1 MHEKTLLYSALGVTA
16 LGAAIAV
23 YRQQGSVPV
32 TAHVDPSIITPVT
45 IVDSSGTLAE
55 GSPIQ
60 LTASDGSGIRLVSMV
75 ANAVV
80 EDPLALTE
88 LHLVFENPE
97 NRVREGTF
105 RITLP
110 QGASVSRFA
119 MKVNET
125 WQEGEV
131 VEKQAARRA
140 YEDFLHRKQDPA
152 LLEQGGGNEFTARV
166 FPIPARGRKEL
177 VLTYAEVLAA
187 SAPYTLPLK
196 GLPTL
201 WNLDIDV
208 QADATGARSTS
219 FGIHKQQFAPGA
231 DFVVAAKD
239 LPRSPGLRSG
249 ELAVVRVV
257 PFATSRPDPVGSV
270 LVMVDSSASRALGQ
284 HDQIDLLSGVL
295 ATLGDVPVRLATFD
309 QEVTPIYTGN
319 AAGFGQKP
327 LEAVLARGALG
338 ASNIER
344 ALDWAAVEAKKAGA
358 KRVLFVTDG
367 VATAGETDPQKLRA
381 KIEPLR
387 AAGVERIDAIAVG
400 GIRDDGLL
408 RTLVH
413 GVLDRDGVVLDAKL
427 GALTIARRLGEAT
440 SSGVPVSI
448 PGATWSWPTS
458 LDGMQSGDEVV
469 VFAKM
474 KSANEP
480 VKLSIGQQA
489 MSPDVR
495 AIDRPL
501 VERAVAQAEIQSLVE
516 SPTKDSATTKR
527 EIVELSTKHRVLS
540 PYTALLVLETDQ
552 DYARFNIDRN
562 AKIDILAVRGGR
574 IAVVES
580 GRRPAPTPVIEAE
593 EKKTASASQRR
604 GEEGPMAG
612 AAASPPAAAPGAGAP
627 AAPREITATGAADL
641 PTRDP
646 GAPAAG
652 ESTGASANAVA
663 APAVAPQPAEPSAPP
678 PPQVARAAA
687 AAPARRPSSDDAPSD
702 DLRIGGGGSPVQGG
716 SAGRGLAGIG
726 GGSAGAI
733 ANDRAAGASAGGARL
748 QGAAGV
754 VQVGPATFTGGS
766 VADADRVLAGN
777 RPRFRSCYQTGLN
790 SDPTMAGRVLLEVTV
805 AKNGEV
811 VGAAVVNNSGLSPA
825 TAACAAGVVR
835 RSTFSA
841 PGTDVKLRVP
851 LTFAQQ
857 GDSLSNNGAYD
868 LPGKVPPSRPYDGPT
883 KVVMDLLAAKDP
895 KGALVEARKWQA
907 KASGDVMALVAL
919 GEALEATSDE
929 HEAARAYGSILELFA
944 SRADSRRFAG
954 ERLERLKG
962 PFALDLAS
970 DTYEKAVEQRP
981 DHPASHRLYAFALV
995 KAGHYEKAFQAIVA
1009 GSKRSYPPGRFAG
1022 VDRILKEDVGLVAA
1036 AWMKAEPKR
1045 AAEIARLRDD
1055 AGGTDESNPSL
1066 RFVLVWETDANDVD
1080 FHIYDGK
1087 GGHAYYGNREL
1098 PSGGS
1103 LYADVTTGYGPECFT
1118 IRGARE
1124 SRAYP
1129 YTLQA
1134 HYYSRGPMGYGM
1146 GKLQII
1152 EHDGRGGLT
1161 FDERPFVVMV
1171 DRAFVDLGTVERSKR

>member
-16 LGAAIAV
+16 IGAAIAV
-23 YRQQGSVPV
+23 YRQQAGAPV

-75 ANAVV
+75 ASAVV

-88 LHLVFENPE
+88 LHLTFENPE

-201 WNLDIDV
+201 GNLDIDV
-208 QADATGARSTS
+208 QASGARSTS
-219 FGIHKQQFAPGA
+219 FGIHRQQFAPGA

-257 PFATSRPDPVGSV
+257 PFAASRPDPVGSV

-284 HDQIDLLSGVL
+284 HDQTDLLSGVL
-295 ATLGDVPVRLATFD
+295 STLGDVPVRLAAFD
-309 QEVTPIYTGN
+309 QEVAPIYAGN

-327 LEAVLARGALG
+327 LEAVIARGALG

-344 ALDWAAVEAKKAGA
+344 ALDWAAVEAKKIGA

-387 AAGVERIDAIAVG
+387 TAGVERIDAIAVG

-413 GVLDRDGVVLDAKL
+413 GVLERDGVVLDAKL

-448 PGATWSWPTS
+448 PGAAWSWPTT

-474 KSANEP
+474 KSATERVLLN
-480 VKLSIGQQA
+480 IGQQA
-489 MSPDVR
+489 VSPEVR

-501 VERAVAQAEIQSLVE
+501 IERAVAQAEIQSLVE
-516 SPTKDSATTKR
+516 MPTKDLATTKR
-527 EIVELSTKHRVLS
+527 EIIELSTRHRVLS

-580 GRRPAPTPVIEAE
+580 GRRPAPTPMIEAE
-593 EKKTASASQRR
+593 QKKTGASRSR
-604 GEEGPMAG
+604 GEEAPTVG
-612 AAASPPAAAPGAGAP
+612 AAATPPPAAAPGGGAP
-627 AAPREITATGAADL
+627 AAPREITAAEAADL
-641 PTRDP
+641 RTSDP
-646 GAPAAG
+646 ASVAAA
-652 ESTGASANAVA
+652 ASANAAPAPAAEAPVAEPA
-663 APAVAPQPAEPSAPP
+663 APPAA
-678 PPQVARAAA
+678 QVARAAA
-687 AAPARRPSSDDAPSD
+687 AAPARKVARGDAPSND
-702 DLRIGGGGSPVQGG
+702 PWADGDGTPVQGG
-716 SAGRGLAGIG
+716 HAGRGLTGMG

-733 ANDRAAGASAGGARL
+733 ANDRGAGAGLGGATV
-748 QGAAGV
+748 QGPVGV
-754 VQVGPATFTGGS
+754 AQVGSVTFIRGT
-766 VADADRVLAGN
+766 VPDADRVLAGN

-790 SDPTMAGRVLLEVTV
+790 SDPTMAGSVLIEVTV
-805 AKNGEV
+805 AKNGDV
-811 VGAAVVNNSGLSPA
+811 VGATVVNNTGLSPA
-825 TAACAAGVVR
+825 TAACAASVIR

-841 PGTDVKLRVP
+841 PGSDVKLRVP
-851 LTFAQQ
+851 LTFVQQ
-857 GDSLSNNGAYD
+857 GGSPSNNGAFD
-868 LPGKVPPSRPYDGPT
+868 GPSRLQPSMPYDGPT
-883 KVVMDLLAAKDP
+883 KVVMDLLAAKDS
-895 KGALVEARKWQA
+895 KAALVEARRWQA

-962 PFALDLAS
+962 SFALDLAA

-1045 AAEIARLRDD
+1045 AAEIARMRDD
-1055 AGGTDESNPSL
+1055 AGGADESNPSL

-1087 GGHAYYGNREL
+1087 GGHAYYGNRDL

-1118 IRGARE
+1118 IRGGRE
-1124 SRAYP
+1124 ARAYP
-1129 YTLQA
+1129 YRLQA

-1171 DRAFVDLGTVERSKR
+1171 DRAFVDLGTVDRSKR